1 MSNGVSM
8 QPAAWGQVRVRAP
21 AGERVLGEALT
32 IGGAGSDVVALGVPQ
47 AGARVRATRASA
59 KWLGW
64 LAAAAVVV
72 FLIGRLGSVVVE
84 VHPEDARVRA
94 PGALSLHLG
103 GRLWVSPGPHRVRAE
118 REGYLPA
125 EAALVVHRGGAERL
139 RLVLAK
145 LPGQLQIDTAG
156 VVAAVSID
164 GVAAGLAPGVIGVP
178 AGERTI
184 SLRAPRYVDYTTTL
198 GIEGAGAR
206 QELHVRLQPAWGALA
221 VTAVPQGAHV
231 SVDGVDS
238 GAAPVSVAAPS
249 GVRRIRIAASGWKT
263 WESSVVL
270 KGGQTL
276 AVGPVTLGQPDAH
289 LTVRSVPAGEIGRA
303 HV

>member
-1 MSNGVSM
+1 
-8 QPAAWGQVRVRAP
+8 P
-21 AGERVLGEALT
+21 
-32 IGGAGSDVVALGVPQ
+32 ALGVPQ

-118 REGYLPA
+118 REGYLAA

-198 GIEGAGAR
+198 GIEGAGGRGRHHRRNASRTYAAHRRAAR
-206 QELHVRLQPAWGALA
+206 RHRLPGRPEPSRLRDLDAGAVRDRRKQPERRG
-221 VTAVPQGAHV
+221 
-231 SVDGVDS
+231 
-238 GAAPVSVAAPS
+238 PS
-249 GVRRIRIAASGWKT
+249 RRRARAREGVRRAAGR
-263 WESSVVL
+263 
-270 KGGQTL
+270 G
-276 AVGPVTLGQPDAH
+276 AA
-289 LTVRSVPAGEIGRA
+289 RRRRPA
-303 HV
+303 